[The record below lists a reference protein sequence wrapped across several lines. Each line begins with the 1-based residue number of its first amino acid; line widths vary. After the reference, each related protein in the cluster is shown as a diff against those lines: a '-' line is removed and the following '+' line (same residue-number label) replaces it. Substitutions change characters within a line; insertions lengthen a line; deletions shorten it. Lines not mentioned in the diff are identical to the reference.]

1 MSVSANPLDTTKP
14 TSTTDISGIPGQG
27 LTVKVSDAFSLNI
40 RTRLQARYTLV
51 DSQPD
56 KNGDRTLD
64 QLVNI
69 STARLYVSGN
79 VLVPQLNYLFQ
90 FALAGKDY
98 RDGAISPIFDAYL
111 DYKAARDFNIQVGQF
126 FVPFDRLRT
135 VREWAL
141 QLADRPR
148 PVQEMTLDR
157 DTGAV
162 LYSDT
167 FLGKE
172 SPLAIRLGAFGGGGT
187 NLSIGRK
194 PGALLVARAELR
206 PLGPIDDDQEGDL
219 KRREKPALAIGAAI
233 AENINT
239 NRVRSNNGGT
249 YKSPTTSTYTG
260 GTADYTHV
268 AADLTFK
275 WSGLAVQA
283 EYLLRN
289 AKHDHVHS
297 VDSMGKDVTEYTRS
311 LYGWIVQASYVFPVP
326 FELVA
331 RATRMYAISGTDPN
345 LIAELKTKGQELA
358 GGVNYYINGH
368 RLKLQ
373 ADWIGRFTPD
383 FERPEQT
390 FHVQIDGSF

>member
-1 MSVSANPLDTTKP
+1 
-14 TSTTDISGIPGQG
+14 
-27 LTVKVSDAFSLNI
+27 
-40 RTRLQARYTLV
+40 
-51 DSQPD
+51 
-56 KNGDRTLD
+56 
-64 QLVNI
+64 
-69 STARLYVSGN
+69 
-79 VLVPQLNYLFQ
+79 
-90 FALAGKDY
+90 
-98 RDGAISPIFDAYL
+98 
-111 DYKAARDFNIQVGQF
+111 
-126 FVPFDRLRT
+126 
-135 VREWAL
+135 
-141 QLADRPR
+141 
-148 PVQEMTLDR
+148 
-157 DTGAV
+157 